1 MSLDVLAEAVRGRA
15 AGGPALDARVKFD
28 LGTDGFIVL
37 DGTGP
42 APAVTIGDAPADV
55 TLTMKSETL
64 RRMVDGSLSPTMAYM
79 TGKIKA
85 NGSLTVGMKLA
96 ALLDD

>member
-1 MSLDVLAEAVRGRA
+1 MSIDALAEAVRGRA
-15 AGGPALDARVKFD
+15 AGSAPLDARVKFD
-28 LGTDGFIVL
+28 LGADGFILL

-55 TLTMKSETL
+55 TLSMKADTL
-64 RRMVDGSLSPTMAYM
+64 RRMINGSLSPTMAYM

-96 ALLDD
+96 ALLDA

>member
-1 MSLDVLAEAVRGRA
+1 MTLA
-15 AGGPALDARVKFD
+15 
-28 LGTDGFIVL
+28 
-37 DGTGP
+37 
-42 APAVTIGDAPADV
+42 
-55 TLTMKSETL
+55 MKAETL
-64 RRMVDGSLSPTMAYM
+64 QRMVDGTLSPTMAYM